1 MMPIPGS
8 QDATYTPASSAGQK
22 ITNELDALAQS
33 HPEAAAG
40 IRRIISAALENVQ
53 GMQRPLSQA
62 LLDIALLAEAGL
74 QMAAF
79 DETTST
85 GEYIG
90 SSAVFEQIIIKV
102 GTAPLLPEHA
112 LELLRER

>member
-1 MMPIPGS
+1 MSVPDGQQAAWVP
-8 QDATYTPASSAGQK
+8 TSSSGQK
-22 ITNELDALAQS
+22 ITNELDLLAAS

-74 QMAAF
+74 QMLPEELTSSGEFIGAA
-79 DETTST
+79 
-85 GEYIG
+85 
-90 SSAVFEQIIIKV
+90 AQFEKIIIKV

-112 LELLRER
+112 LQLLRER